1 MIQKVDAAKMN
12 IRDFSS
18 EDWND
23 VARIY
28 KEGLDTGIASFETE
42 VPSFEVW
49 DQKFHKVCRLVAL
62 DNDYVIGFAL
72 LAPTSRRKV
81 YAGVAE
87 ITIYISKQY
96 HSQGVGDA
104 LLKALI
110 SASENHGFWTLQSG
124 IFPQNIA
131 SIKLHEKNG
140 FRVLGVRHKV
150 AQRDNI
156 WYDNVLLERR
166 SKLQKFN

>member
-1 MIQKVDAAKMN
+1 MN
-12 IRDFSS
+12 IREFSS

-42 VPSFEVW
+42 VPRFEVW
-49 DQKFHKVCRLVAL
+49 DRKFHKACRLVAL
-62 DNDYVIGFAL
+62 DADQIIGFAL
-72 LAPTSRRKV
+72 LSPTSKRQV

-87 ITIYISKQY
+87 VTIYISKQY

-110 SASENHGFWTLQSG
+110 KSSENQGFWTLQSG
-124 IFPQNIA
+124 IFPQNLA

-140 FRVLGVRHKV
+140 FRILGVRHKV

-156 WYDNVLLERR
+156 WYDNVVLERR
-166 SKLQKFN
+166 STLPKFN